1 MALTYRLG
9 RAAMFPRPSLHTA
22 APMRLAFNTPRHQAT
37 TAALVRRYS
46 EKASSQDTQANPSK
60 TEPPKTEPPKTEPPK
75 TEPPKTDA
83 NKAEEKPPAYVHHGS
98 AINFAFGQKYQQKKP
113 REGPVL
119 DAKNWE
125 DHADAKLEDF
135 TELPYKLFGT
145 NQHMDFNV
153 EFKKELTQLLRSYR
167 APIMYAFAY
176 GSGVFPQAKPSR
188 TITDDEFKVLHP
200 RPSHAL
206 KEVQASGPRS
216 IDLIFGVSHTQHW
229 HSLNMR
235 QHPEHYS
242 FLSKFGSGLV
252 STFQDRWGAGVYF
265 NPYVTQSGMQ
275 IKYGVV
281 SLDNLCTDLSSWN
294 NLYLAGRLQKPVKIL
309 RDHPRVRLANQVNLI
324 SAVRTALLLLPPR
337 FTERELYAT
346 IAGLS
351 YLGDPRMALPT
362 ESPSK
367 VNDIVDNNMLS
378 FRRLYSPLLSTL
390 PNVNFVTSDDK
401 KGTFPT
407 DSELDAPLEQDMD
420 PIRRANMVRRLPKTF
435 RSRLYFQY
443 QKKLM
448 VPKEEFQA
456 MIDASRGENPESFER
471 RATGGGF
478 ERRIVEDDP
487 VQLRAFIR
495 RVIKQTVNWPA
506 TAQSLKG
513 IFTAGPARAIRYMLE
528 KWSKYRKGRA
538 KMQQKAL
545 EAAQAKTDGSEKKGS
560 E

>member
-9 RAAMFPRPSLHTA
+9 RAAMFPRPNLPMA
-22 APMRLAFNTPRHQAT
+22 ASMRPVVNTSRHQSPTAT
-37 TAALVRRYS
+37 LVRQLS
-46 EKASSQDTQANPSK
+46 DKAGDQNTQTKATNTHK
-60 TEPPKTEPPKTEPPK
+60 DNATENTSDE
-75 TEPPKTDA
+75 A
-83 NKAEEKPPAYVHHGS
+83 AEKPPPYTHHGS
-98 AINFAFGQKYQQKKP
+98 AINFAWGKKYQQKTQ
-113 REGPVL
+113 RDGPVL

-176 GSGVFPQAKPSR
+176 GSGVFPQAKPTR
-188 TITDDEFKVLHP
+188 AITDDEFKVLHP

-265 NPYVTQSGMQ
+265 NPYVTQNGMQ

-281 SLDNLCTDLSSWN
+281 SLDNLCTDLASWN

-390 PNVNFVTSDDK
+390 PNVDFVTSDDK
-401 KGTFPT
+401 KGTFPS
-407 DSELDAPLEQDMD
+407 DHELDAPLEQDMN

-448 VPKEEFQA
+448 VPKDEFQA
-456 MIDASRGENPESFER
+456 MMDASRGEDPESFER

-487 VQLRAFIR
+487 AQLRAFIR

-513 IFTAGPARAIRYMLE
+513 IFTAGPARAFRYMLE
-528 KWSKYRKGRA
+528 KWSKYRTGKA

-545 EAAQAKTDGSEKKGS
+545 EAKQAKSTGEKKKEG

>member
-1 MALTYRLG
+1 MALALG
-9 RAAMFPRPSLHTA
+9 RIARPAFLPLCANLRAPNARLLVAPRSIT
-22 APMRLAFNTPRHQAT
+22 RQ
-37 TAALVRRYS
+37 YS
-46 EKASSQDTQANPSK
+46 ENTTDRAQAAQK
-60 TEPPKTEPPKTEPPK
+60 TSAKSDKREE
-75 TEPPKTDA
+75 
-83 NKAEEKPPAYVHHGS
+83 AEEKKEETSESKDELAQLHTSNNPADVEKPPPYVHRGS
-98 AINFAFGQKYQQKKP
+98 AINFAWGAKQRRSSR
-113 REGPVL
+113 REGPAL
-119 DAKNWE
+119 DAENWE
-125 DHADAKLEDF
+125 DHADAKIEEFD
-135 TELPYKLFGT
+135 ELPYQLFGT
-145 NQHMDFNV
+145 NQHMDFNI

-176 GSGVFPQAKPSR
+176 GSGVFPQSKATRAVSDEEFRTLHPKPS
-188 TITDDEFKVLHP
+188 K
-200 RPSHAL
+200 AL
-206 KEVQASGPRS
+206 KEVQAAGPKS
-216 IDLIFGVSHTQHW
+216 IDLIFGVTHTQHW

-242 FLSKFGSGLV
+242 FLRHLGSGVV

-265 NPYVTQSGMQ
+265 NPYVTQNGMQ

-281 SLDNLCTDLSSWN
+281 SIDNLCTDLASWN

-337 FTERELYAT
+337 FTERELYST

-367 VNDIVDNNMLS
+367 VTDIVENNMVS
-378 FRRLYSPLLSTL
+378 FRKLYSPLLNTL
-390 PNVNFVTSDDK
+390 PNVDFVSSDDK
-401 KGTFPT
+401 KGGFAH
-407 DSELDAPLEQDMD
+407 DADANAALEQDMD
-420 PIRRANMVRRLPKTF
+420 PVRRSNMVRRLPKTF

-448 VPKEEFQA
+448 VPRDEFQA
-456 MIDASRGENPESFER
+456 MMAASRKEDPESFDKKT
-471 RATGGGF
+471 TGGGF
-478 ERRIVEDDP
+478 ERRIAQDDP
-487 VQLRAFIR
+487 AQLRDFIR

-513 IFTAGPARAIRYMLE
+513 IFTAGPARAARYLVE
-528 KWSKYRKGRA
+528 KWQKYRKGKA
-538 KMQQKAL
+538 KML
-545 EAAQAKTDGSEKKGS
+545 AAASQGAKDESKK